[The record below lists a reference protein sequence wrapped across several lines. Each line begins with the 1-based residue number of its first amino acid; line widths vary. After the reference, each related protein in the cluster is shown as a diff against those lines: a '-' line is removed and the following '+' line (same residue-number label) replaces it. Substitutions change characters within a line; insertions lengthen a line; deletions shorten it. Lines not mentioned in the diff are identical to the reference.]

1 MNGEIWEFDEIGI
14 VLKIPNH
21 ENIEVV
27 DSCGNIKKVNKYQ
40 IKRRINERS

>member
-14 VLKIPNH
+14 VLKTPNR
-21 ENIEVV
+21 EKIEVV
-27 DSCGNIKKVNKYQ
+27 DSYGNTKKINKFQ